1 MKKTGIIILFIAVIF
16 SIAAIF
22 VSCSDEPKD
31 PALIPVDKEA
41 TIVAIKHYKNDVG
54 REGCEVVMLY
64 DEPNKYSGEKIAS
77 LFSVGSST
85 SITRE
90 GSKKKLS
97 MDALKVGQRIRASI
111 TPLVISIGTDPTDY
125 GLSKDINISDH
136 GSCHKVVILS
146 DGEE

>member
-1 MKKTGIIILFIAVIF
+1 CAKETPPYRTP
-16 SIAAIF
+16 
-22 VSCSDEPKD
+22 EE
-31 PALIPVDKEA
+31 KEA
-41 TIVAIKHYKNDVG
+41 TIVAIKHYKYDTG
-54 REGCEVVMLY
+54 RESCEVVMLY
-64 DEPNKYSGEKIAS
+64 DEPDYSGEKVAS
-77 LFSVGSST
+77 LFNVGSFT

-97 MDALKVGQRIRASI
+97 VDDLKVGQRIRASI